1 MIIFPLIYFSA
12 FFFTVKEFLKGN
24 KQAIFLFLIFGLS
37 IYTTSMSVIVKLGL
51 YNYVGFLQTF
61 KEIIIIVLLGWCIF
75 TYKQSIKLHR
85 VDYLILIFFIYTTI
99 YALMPIGEQSLI
111 NRLFAFKSVSF
122 FAVIYF
128 SGRFLSLD
136 NLYLNKYFFYVLL
149 LAICAAIIVLFEF
162 VNNQHLQTKT
172 GYAEFNYYLFNFEPT
187 GRYGLS
193 WTFETT
199 TGFKRFASFF
209 ANPLEHAAATLI
221 SLAVLASFYTRDD
234 YKIKLDTF
242 GVIALS
248 ATFISILLAVSRSS
262 FASYF
267 ILIYAYA
274 WITNK
279 KFLVKIAHSLVVV
292 AAIYLLYSTL
302 KNLDRNNSLLELII
316 STINFSDASSAGH
329 VLEWI
334 QGVTAIYEN
343 PLGLGLGSSGSLA
356 GSLGENIGG
365 ENQFIII
372 GVQSGI
378 IALIIY
384 IILYASIIKTAK
396 YWYYRLE
403 GKEKKICLALLLI
416 KIAFIVPLLT
426 SEIETSTYISY
437 MIWFLTGIFIN
448 TISNKTKELHG

>member
-1 MIIFPLIYFSA
+1 MIIFPLIYFST
-12 FFFTVKEFLKGN
+12 FFYTVKEFLKGN
-24 KQAIFLFLIFGLS
+24 KEGIFLFLIFGLS

-51 YNYVGFLQTF
+51 NNYVGFIQTF
-61 KEIIIIVLLGWCIF
+61 KELIIVSLLSWSIY
-75 TYKQSIKLHR
+75 TYKEVIKLHR
-85 VDYLILIFFIYTTI
+85 IDYLILIFFTYTAL
-99 YALMPIGEQSLI
+99 YALFPIGEQSFI

-122 FAVIYF
+122 FVLIYF
-128 SGRFLSLD
+128 SGRFISLD
-136 NLYLNKYFFYVLL
+136 KFHISKYFFYVLF
-149 LAICAAIIVLFEF
+149 LAICAAGVVLYEF
-162 VNNQHLQTKT
+162 LSNQHLQTKT

-221 SLAVLASFYTRDD
+221 SLAILISFYTDSN
-234 YKIKLDTF
+234 YKIKLDSF
-242 GVIALS
+242 GLIALA

-267 ILIYAYA
+267 ILIYAYG
-274 WITNK
+274 WISNK
-279 KFLVKIAHSLVVV
+279 KYIPKIAHALIIIVS
-292 AAIYLLYSTL
+292 IYLLYSTL
-302 KNLDRNNSLLELII
+302 KNLDRNNSLLELVI
-316 STINFSDASSAGH
+316 STINFSDASSLGH
-329 VLEWI
+329 VIEWI

-372 GVQSGI
+372 GVQGGI
-378 IALIIY
+378 IALTVY
-384 IILYASIIKTAK
+384 IFLYVSIIKTAK

-416 KIAFIVPLLT
+416 KIGFIVPLLT

-448 TISNKTKELHG
+448 IISSKTSTING